1 MKRGLGVVMGD
12 QRLHMSKT
20 IDNSQIV
27 REVDPRSSRDLWLLL
42 LLVATLAGGMAFY
55 AWPHFEMRQTALAK
69 GRMERTKE
77 RLLEQN
83 RKLRLEKATLESLR
97 RIETI
102 AVRDLG
108 LLAPRP
114 EQLVVVEKPREVP
127 EGARLASSQAS
138 ETVERQ

>member
-1 MKRGLGVVMGD
+1 MRRGVAMGD
-12 QRLHMSKT
+12 QRLHVPKT

-42 LLVATLAGGMAFY
+42 VLVATLAGGMVFY
-55 AWPHFEMRQTALAK
+55 AWPHFELRQTALAK
-69 GRMERTKE
+69 QRMERTKE

-97 RIETI
+97 RIESI
-102 AVRDLG
+102 AVRQLG
-108 LLAPRP
+108 LRAPRP
-114 EQLVVVEKPREVP
+114 EQLVVVERPREVP
-127 EGARLASSQAS
+127 EGALLASTEAS

>member
-1 MKRGLGVVMGD
+1 MGD
-12 QRLHMSKT
+12 QRLHVPKT

-42 LLVATLAGGMAFY
+42 LLVATLAGGMVFY
-55 AWPHFEMRQTALAK
+55 AWPHFELRQTALAK
-69 GRMERTKE
+69 QRMERTKE

-97 RIETI
+97 RIESI
-102 AVRDLG
+102 AVRQLG
-108 LLAPRP
+108 LRAPRP
-114 EQLVVVEKPREVP
+114 EQLVVVERPREVP
-127 EGARLASSQAS
+127 EGALLASTEAS

>member
-1 MKRGLGVVMGD
+1 MRRGVAIGD
-12 QRLHMSKT
+12 QRLHVPKT

-42 LLVATLAGGMAFY
+42 LLVATLAGGMVFY
-55 AWPHFEMRQTALAK
+55 AWPHFELRQTALAK
-69 GRMERTKE
+69 QRMERTKE

-97 RIETI
+97 RIESI
-102 AVRDLG
+102 AVRQLG
-108 LLAPRP
+108 LRAPRP

-127 EGARLASSQAS
+127 EGALLASSEAS

>member
-1 MKRGLGVVMGD
+1 MGN
-12 QRLHMSKT
+12 QRLHVPKT

-42 LLVATLAGGMAFY
+42 LLVATLAGGMVFY
-55 AWPHFEMRQTALAK
+55 AWPHFELRQTALAK
-69 GRMERTKE
+69 QRMERTKE

-97 RIETI
+97 RIESI

-108 LLAPRP
+108 LRAPRP
-114 EQLVVVEKPREVP
+114 EQLVVVERPKEVP
-127 EGARLASSQAS
+127 EGSRLASSEAND
-138 ETVERQ
+138 TVERQ

>member
-1 MKRGLGVVMGD
+1 MGN
-12 QRLHMSKT
+12 QRLHVPKT

-42 LLVATLAGGMAFY
+42 VLVATLAGGMVFY
-55 AWPHFEMRQTALAK
+55 AWPHFELRQTALAK
-69 GRMERTKE
+69 QRMERTKE

-97 RIETI
+97 RIESI

-108 LLAPRP
+108 LRAPRP

-127 EGARLASSQAS
+127 EGARLASSEAS

>member
-1 MKRGLGVVMGD
+1 MGD
-12 QRLHMSKT
+12 QRLHVPKT
-20 IDNSQIV
+20 IDNSQLL

-42 LLVATLAGGMAFY
+42 GLVATLAGGMVLY
-55 AWPHFEMRQTALAK
+55 AWPHFELRQTALAK
-69 GRMERTKE
+69 QRMERTKE

-83 RKLRLEKATLESLR
+83 RKLRLEKATLERLR
-97 RIETI
+97 RIESI

-108 LLAPRP
+108 LRAPRP

-127 EGARLASSQAS
+127 EGSRLASSEAN

>member
-1 MKRGLGVVMGD
+1 MRRGVAIGD
-12 QRLHMSKT
+12 QRLHVPKT

-42 LLVATLAGGMAFY
+42 LLVATLAGGMVFY
-55 AWPHFEMRQTALAK
+55 AWPHFELRQTALAK
-69 GRMERTKE
+69 QRMERTKE

-83 RKLRLEKATLESLR
+83 RKLRLEKATLQSLR
-97 RIETI
+97 RIESI
-102 AVRDLG
+102 AVRQLG
-108 LLAPRP
+108 LRAPRP

-127 EGARLASSQAS
+127 EGALLASSEAS